1 MLKNLTK
8 KISDMTGAEILR
20 FKKREKN
27 NFLISVV
34 LIMVVYIYGG
44 ANDNPLIYW
53 FAFIVM
59 IALVLLHVLRLAFI
73 EKGVRNILCEHIDL
87 DRYQDIFEHY
97 SAYGQNR
104 ARRSRASKAFYFIN
118 MAQIYYLRGD
128 FEMSLKMLSEFKPT
142 DFNSLQTQSIA
153 RYYYLEF
160 LNKVFNRDS
169 YDLQHYVS
177 VLSTIPTK
185 FQNQKELI
193 SQQVNVIKMI
203 DSVVTEKIPI
213 TISVGSVNNHLEQV
227 ELCYYKALNH
237 LNQNQP
243 EEAKACFQ
251 EIVNENSELFYVKEA
266 KKYLEELA

>member
-1 MLKNLTK
+1 MLKTLTN

-27 NFLISVV
+27 HFLISII
-34 LIMVVYIYGG
+34 LILVVYVYGG
-44 ANDNPLIYW
+44 VSNNPLIYW

-104 ARRSRASKAFYFIN
+104 ARRSKSSQVFYFIN

-128 FEMSLKMLSEFKPT
+128 FEKSLKMLSEFKPT
-142 DFNSLQTQSIA
+142 DFHSLQTQSIS

-169 YDLQHYVS
+169 YDLQHYIG
-177 VLSTIPTK
+177 VLSTIHTK

-193 SQQVNVIKMI
+193 SQLVNMVKMI
-203 DSVVTEKIPI
+203 DSIVTEKIPV
-213 TISVGSVNNHLEQV
+213 TISVESRNNHLEQV
-227 ELCYYKALNH
+227 ELCYYKALNN
-237 LNQNQP
+237 LNQDHP

-251 EIVNENSELFYVKEA
+251 KIANENPELFYVKEA

>member
-1 MLKNLTK
+1 MLKTLTK

-20 FKKREKN
+20 FKKKEKN
-27 NFLISVV
+27 NFLISII
-34 LIMVVYIYGG
+34 LIMVVYVYGG
-44 ANDNPLIYW
+44 VSNNPLIYW

-59 IALVLLHVLRLAFI
+59 VALVLFHVLRLAFI
-73 EKGVRNILCEHIDL
+73 EKGVRDILCEHIDL